1 MNPESCLLTNF
12 IHNNNIVSS
21 CDFIPDNLNKGTV
34 IYEVTRVINGI
45 PLFYQEHIERFL
57 KSINNSGFEI
67 KLTPKSIALRIK
79 ALIESN
85 KLEEGN
91 IRFQISFTD
100 DFENT
105 FSAWVSPFFYPGKD
119 LYKNGASLSTIVAQ
133 RQNPNIK
140 TLNQNLRDN
149 ISAHIRKNNIYEM
162 LLISEDG
169 LITEGSRSNI
179 FFVKNNEIFTPTTSL
194 VLPGITRSKV
204 FCIAK
209 ESGINC
215 TETDIYIDSLS
226 LFDGTFI
233 TGTSPKVLPVLNID
247 STFFDHDNAM
257 IKTIMN
263 KYDTMVKEDTESFS
277 WERYIK

>member
-1 MNPESCLLTNF
+1 MSTESCLLTNF

-21 CDFIPDNLNKGTV
+21 CDFIPEKLNNGKV
-34 IYEVTRVINGI
+34 IYEVIRVINGV
-45 PLFYQEHIERFL
+45 PLFYREHIERFL

-79 ALIESN
+79 ALVESN

-140 TLNQNLRDN
+140 ALNQNLRGN

-233 TGTSPKVLPVLNID
+233 TGTSPKVLPVQNINEVSFVPDNPTIKAIIDEYD
-247 STFFDHDNAM
+247 SLVN
-257 IKTIMN
+257 
-263 KYDTMVKEDTESFS
+263 EDINSFS